1 MVKNDERLGSAP
13 LGKLMVSM
21 ALPAVAAQ
29 VINVLYNIVDR
40 IYIGHIP
47 GYGELA
53 LTGVGV
59 TAPILMVISAFSA
72 FAGMGGAPQASIQLG
87 KKNYEGAEKIL
98 GTSVAMLLLFSV
110 VLTVVFQAFKT
121 PILYAFGASDNT
133 IVHAREYITIYLAGT
148 VFVQFALGSI
158 PTSAARAM
166 RKSLCCPFS
175 WAR

>member
-1 MVKNDERLGSAP
+1 MVKNDERLGNAP
-13 LGKLMVSM
+13 LGRLMVSM

-72 FAGMGGAPQASIQLG
+72 FAGMGGAPRRPSSL
-87 KKNYEGAEKIL
+87 ER
-98 GTSVAMLLLFSV
+98 
-110 VLTVVFQAFKT
+110 KT
-121 PILYAFGASDNT
+121 MK
-133 IVHAREYITIYLAGT
+133 ARRRFWEPAW
-148 VFVQFALGSI
+148 
-158 PTSAARAM
+158 
-166 RKSLCCPFS
+166 LCFCCFP
-175 WAR
+175 WC